1 MQLCLSL
8 CLSVCAMCGAYVA
21 PPTWTYLHLI
31 SLTAA
36 SGYVDLSVC
45 LSVYMTEAA
54 PYGQQASFLQVMAD
68 LSVCL
73 YICLGMSLEVASS
86 RWCHHS
92 AMVTAHHLVVS
103 SRFAC
108 LTVHL
113 FASCTLSTVLMPCT
127 QNCGSELLY
136 RHGLIDCNVVQICH
150 LITGMG

>member
-73 YICLGMSLEVASS
+73 SVYMSGHVIRGGIIKVVSPLCHGDSPPPSCVKQICLFDCAFVCKLYSE
-86 RWCHHS
+86 HS
-92 AMVTAHHLVVS
+92 VNAMYT
-103 SRFAC
+103 
-108 LTVHL
+108 
-113 FASCTLSTVLMPCT
+113 
-127 QNCGSELLY
+127 ELWI
-136 RHGLIDCNVVQICH
+136 RAAV
-150 LITGMG
+150 